1 MINSYK
7 VKYIKT
13 KKKYRKIVTYND
25 EEIKK
30 EHIFI
35 NDKINNNFKPSIF
48 TKGYIKNES
57 IYTNALAHLYNDY
70 FIKTDIKDF
79 FNSINHKLLRKKIF
93 CELKEII
100 SPADCDVLVSKCTVS
115 QKGIPLGLITSPTLS
130 NIYLKSFDKKLYRKL
145 RRLDC
150 KNIIYT
156 RYADDLI
163 ISFKDS
169 NNPKNLYLE
178 ILKIIRSLLKEYY
191 LRLNEKK
198 TKFVV
203 FEKSKQVKIT
213 GVSIVEKNGKRRLSI
228 GRNNKRKLFY
238 EAINL
243 KKFSSNNSYDKLKAQ
258 KLKGK
263 LSFYLSIEKVG
274 FEDFITQNM
283 KKELKKF
290 GFNDFIS
297 FMKSL

>member
-1 MINSYK
+1 MNNSYK

-35 NDKINNNFKPSIF
+35 NDKINKNFKPSIF

-93 CELKEII
+93 YELKEII
-100 SPADCDVLVSKCTVS
+100 SPVDCDVLVSKCTVS
-115 QKGIPLGLITSPTLS
+115 QKGLPLGLITSPTLS

-178 ILKIIRSLLKEYY
+178 VLKIIRSLLKEYY

-203 FEKSKQVKIT
+203 FEKSQQVRIT

-228 GRNNKRKLFY
+228 GRNNKRELFY

-243 KKFSSNNSYDKLKAQ
+243 KKCSSNNSYDKLKAQ